1 MSTSL
6 PSAEPTPSPSRP
18 AAPHQILHIAFWG
31 VDAETLARDV
41 QTHALTQP
49 GWTER
54 LHITAHDLPH
64 ANCQESS
71 QEAMQTWLATELQTC
86 GTRPH
91 LSLLVPS
98 ESTPSAVVGDLQLRN
113 ALISANVG
121 FQVLYGATTAER
133 IRNTANAIAL
143 TAKAILPSSERACFV
158 VSDIAK
164 PIHPRMRS
172 WSCEKCS
179 DPECEHRLFTGLLP
193 A

>member
-18 AAPHQILHIAFWG
+18 ALRKILHIAFWG
-31 VDAETLARDV
+31 VDAQTLARDI
-41 QTHALTQP
+41 QAHALTQP

-64 ANCQESS
+64 ADCL
-71 QEAMQTWLATELQTC
+71 EAMQTWLTSELQTS

-98 ESTPSAVVGDLQLRN
+98 GAAQNANAGELQLRN
-113 ALISANVG
+113 ALISAGVS
-121 FQVLYGATTAER
+121 FQVLYGATSEER
-133 IRNTANAIAL
+133 IRNTTNAIAL

-164 PIHPRMRS
+164 PINPRMRS
-172 WSCEKCS
+172 WNCEKCS